1 MHKTA
6 GRDSL
11 TDFENS
17 LNEALDEDIAGP
29 GEEDEDDEAEEEGD
43 LDGPDDGD

>member
-17 LNEALDEDIAGP
+17 LNEALEEDIEGP
-29 GEEDEDDEAEEEGD
+29 GEEEDETEEDDLDDEAEC
-43 LDGPDDGD
+43 